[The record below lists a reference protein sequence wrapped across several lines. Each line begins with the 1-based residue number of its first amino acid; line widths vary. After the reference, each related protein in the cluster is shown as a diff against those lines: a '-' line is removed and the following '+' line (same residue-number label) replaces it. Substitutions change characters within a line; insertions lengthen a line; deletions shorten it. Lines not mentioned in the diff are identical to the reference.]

1 VNKISLEAKLNAV
14 SISPTSNNQQT
25 SNVTV
30 LPVQNRNNS
39 HAIVAENILNLHE
52 VVNLEE
58 APAQMTSSYT
68 NRQQTNEQY
77 ESVFEI
83 QTEAPNE
90 EAVRREHEAMEI
102 VLQAQAI
109 LKGDGK
115 LESFFQIIQNCID
128 TPAQAFVQLHNLCQ
142 GLPEL
147 QELLLDLLTS
157 EQALEISPMIYAQHC
172 LRNDMKNFCQK
183 VKNVY
188 LGNSANQGG
197 QAQATK
203 IFKELHNFISQDN
216 QEHTSDDLR
225 NFASKLFKGNQQL
238 IDTFVSFLPGQME
251 HREKIWNCIDPEI
264 IDLSDE
270 ENEPSNG
277 PSQAEN
283 DQFKGYEH
291 IKDIPETEEEKLF
304 GTEQCPCQCHP
315 RSQSITSHCIHCSI
329 RFINGKIYAREGKVL
344 KPVRVKYPAGK
355 NPFKPNENSLP
366 TNSVNTQVFPT
377 FQSTSITKK

>member
-1 VNKISLEAKLNAV
+1 MGTKINAGP
-14 SISPTSNNQQT
+14 ISPTSNNQRT
-25 SNVTV
+25 ISNGTAMS
-30 LPVQNRNNS
+30 VQNRNSS
-39 HAIVAENILNLHE
+39 HAIETETILISHE
-52 VVNLEE
+52 VVNVEV
-58 APAQMTSSYT
+58 PVQMTNSYT
-68 NRQQTNEQY
+68 TPQHTNEQNP
-77 ESVFEI
+77 SMFEI

-90 EAVRREHEAMEI
+90 EAIRREHEAMEI
-102 VLQAQAI
+102 VLQAKAT
-109 LKGDGK
+109 LKDDRK
-115 LESFFQIIQNCID
+115 LEAFFQIIQNCID
-128 TPAQAFVQLHNLCQ
+128 TPTEAFVQLHNLCQ

-147 QELLLDLLTS
+147 QELLLDLLTP

-183 VKNVY
+183 VKSVY
-188 LGNSANQGG
+188 LANSANQGG

-216 QEHTSDDLR
+216 QEYTADDLR

-251 HREKIWNCIDPEI
+251 QREKIWNYIDPEI

-270 ENEPSNG
+270 ENESSSG
-277 PSQAEN
+277 PSQVEN
-283 DQFKGYEH
+283 DQLQGYEH
-291 IKDIPETEEEKLF
+291 IKDIPETEEEKLY

-315 RSQSITSHCIHCSI
+315 KSQSITSHFIHCSI

-344 KPVRVKYPAGK
+344 KPVRVNYPAGK

-366 TNSVNTQVFPT
+366 TNSVNMQAFPT
-377 FQSTSITKK
+377 IQSTSINKN